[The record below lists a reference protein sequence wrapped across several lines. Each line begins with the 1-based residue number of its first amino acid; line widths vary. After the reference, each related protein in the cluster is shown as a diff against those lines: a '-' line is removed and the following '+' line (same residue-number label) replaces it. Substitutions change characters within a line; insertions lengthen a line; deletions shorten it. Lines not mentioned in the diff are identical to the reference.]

1 MKKCNEFRYKC
12 KNCKYAH
19 IKKYE
24 KQEMNLITKKCVH
37 NYDCVTIVMTYVKN
51 IDLTIRI
58 TNVFSNLKD
67 VRRNCYSPVPNC
79 RGVCNSSG

>member
-1 MKKCNEFRYKC
+1 
-12 KNCKYAH
+12 
-19 IKKYE
+19 
-24 KQEMNLITKKCVH
+24 MNLITKKCVH

>member
-1 MKKCNEFRYKC
+1 
-12 KNCKYAH
+12 
-19 IKKYE
+19 
-24 KQEMNLITKKCVH
+24 MNLITKKCVH
-37 NYDCVTIVMTYVKN
+37 YYDCVRIVMTYVKN

-79 RGVCNSSG
+79 RGVVIAVVG